1 MTTETVMAGKDN
13 TKLVAGIV
21 GVAIVAA
28 GLLAY
33 EWRTNT
39 IASKPARV
47 RNCVENCRRAPN
59 RTLQIR
65 LTIETK
71 AAMGKNSV
79 IFPAGCLTKK

>member
-1 MTTETVMAGKDN
+1 MEQRRFHHSLPSRRTG
-13 TKLVAGIV
+13 
-21 GVAIVAA
+21 
-28 GLLAY
+28 
-33 EWRTNT
+33 EWRTTT
-39 IASKPARV
+39 IASKPPRV